1 MTQSHS
7 ITSLTVA
14 FATNLYRGTNSS
26 IGMLHSA
33 LILRIMSSVAT
44 TIRGAAIATLVAALG
59 LSLGTVALAD
69 RDGRW
74 VSAWADPAV
83 STVQAPSN
91 QTVREIERISLG
103 GNWLRVR
110 LSNEFNPAAIVV
122 GEAHIALAGLAGST
136 VPYSDRQLTFGG
148 QSSITIPPNAAV
160 YSDPVRLAVPTLG
173 SVAVSLF
180 LPANAGMV
188 TIHPA
193 GIDTAY
199 ITNGN
204 TTAYSSPGGAVKS
217 GMRYML
223 SEIQVLADED
233 ALAIVTLGDSITEG
247 VGSTTDDS
255 HRWPDFLADR
265 LAAQRIG
272 PRGVSNAGI
281 GGNRVLNDNPPNP
294 FFSFG
299 EGALARLDRDV
310 LAQAGVKYLV
320 ILEGVNDL
328 GLPGL
333 VNVPQQTITADQLIG
348 AYRQIIARAHAHGIK
363 VIGGTITPFAG
374 ATQPNYWTPAG
385 EAVREAVNKFIL
397 QSGEFDG
404 TIDFAAAIADPK
416 KPTFMATQFS
426 SGDGLHPND
435 AGYEAMAAAIDLRLF
450 KDFDRLADHG

>member
-1 MTQSHS
+1 M
-7 ITSLTVA
+7 I
-14 FATNLYRGTNSS
+14 
-26 IGMLHSA
+26 
-33 LILRIMSSVAT
+33 SVVMRKTHRSDRSRWIAT
-44 TIRGAAIATLVAALG
+44 TIRGAVVATLAAAIG
-59 LSLGTVALAD
+59 LSLGTAAFAD

-74 VSAWADPAV
+74 VSTWGDPAV
-83 STVQAPSN
+83 ATVPAPSN
-91 QTVREIERISLG
+91 QTVRETERISLG

-110 LSNEFNPAAIVV
+110 LSNEFNPAAITV
-122 GEAHIALAGLAGST
+122 GEAHIALAGLVGSI
-136 VPYSDRQLTFGG
+136 VPNSDRQLTFGG

-160 YSDPVRLAVPTLG
+160 YSDPVHLAVPTLG

-193 GIDTAY
+193 AIDTAY

-204 TTAYSSPGGAVKS
+204 TAASSSPGGAVKS

-233 ALAIVTLGDSITEG
+233 ASAIATLGDSITEG
-247 VGSTTDDS
+247 VGSTTDES

-265 LAAQRIG
+265 LAAAHGIG
-272 PRGVSNAGI
+272 PRGVNNAGI

-299 EGALARLDRDV
+299 QGALARLDRDV
-310 LAQAGVKYLV
+310 LAQAGVKYLI

-333 VNVPQQTITADQLIG
+333 VNVPQQTISADQLIG
-348 AYRQIIARAHAHGIK
+348 AYRQIIARAHARGIK

-374 ATQPNYWTPAG
+374 ATEPNYWTPTG
-385 EAVREAVNKFIL
+385 EAIREAANNFIL
-397 QSGEFDG
+397 KSGEFDG
-404 TIDFAAAIADPK
+404 TIDFAAAIADPR

-435 AGYEAMAAAIDLRLF
+435 AGYEAMAKVIDLRLF
-450 KDFDRLADHG
+450 NDFDQFADRD

>member
-1 MTQSHS
+1 
-7 ITSLTVA
+7 
-14 FATNLYRGTNSS
+14 
-26 IGMLHSA
+26 
-33 LILRIMSSVAT
+33 
-44 TIRGAAIATLVAALG
+44 
-59 LSLGTVALAD
+59 LGTVAYAD

-74 VSAWADPAV
+74 VSTWGDPAV
-83 STVQAPSN
+83 ATVQAPSN

-103 GNWLRVR
+103 GNWLRIR
-110 LSNEFNPAAIVV
+110 LSNEFNPAAITV
-122 GEAHIALAGLAGST
+122 GEAHIALAGPAGST
-136 VPYSDRQLTFGG
+136 LPYSDRQLKFGG
-148 QSSITIPPNAAV
+148 QSSISIPPNAAV
-160 YSDPVRLAVPTLG
+160 YSDPVHLAVPPLG

-180 LPANAGMV
+180 LPANAGKV

-193 GIDTAY
+193 AIDTAY

-204 TTAYSSPGGAVKS
+204 TTASSSSPGVKS

-233 ALAIVTLGDSITEG
+233 ASAIATLGDSITEG
-247 VGSTTDDS
+247 VGSASDAS

-265 LAAQRIG
+265 LAAAHGIG
-272 PRGVSNAGI
+272 PRGANNAGI

-299 EGALARLDRDV
+299 DGALARLDRDV
-310 LAQAGVKYLV
+310 LAQAGVKYLI

-348 AYRQIIARAHAHGIK
+348 AYRQIIARAHAQGIK

-374 ATQPNYWTPAG
+374 ATEPNYWTPAG
-385 EAVREAVNKFIL
+385 EAIREAANNFIL
-397 QSGEFDG
+397 KSGEFDG
-404 TIDFAAAIADPK
+404 AIDFAAAIADPK

-435 AGYEAMAAAIDLRLF
+435 AGYEAMAKAIDLRLF
-450 KDFDRLADHG
+450 NGFDRFADRD